1 MRPHKLKIALL
12 ALALWLPAQ
21 AGAVDPA
28 ALPEIKRTKL
38 GLYLEAR
45 EVPEFLKRHAPKVL
59 FVDVRTAEEQLFI
72 GVPEGLDG
80 ATSFGI
86 MNYGKWDEKKNTYL
100 RYPNPDFLGQFEMW
114 ALDKG
119 IDKNDPIVLICRSGD
134 RSALSADLLARYGY
148 TNVWSVVDG
157 FEGDLAKDGPRKGQ
171 RAVNGW
177 KNEGLPWTY
186 TLDRKKVYM
195 KE

>member
-1 MRPHKLKIALL
+1 MRLHKLKIALL
-12 ALALWLPAQ
+12 VLALSLPAQ
-21 AGAVDPA
+21 AGAVDPT

-72 GVPEGLDG
+72 GVPEGIDG

-114 ALDKG
+114 VLDKG

-177 KNEGLPWTY
+177 KHAGLPWTY

-195 KE
+195 RE

>member
-1 MRPHKLKIALL
+1 MAMNRLKTAFLIFALL
-12 ALALWLPAQ
+12 LPALAN
-21 AGAVDPA
+21 AVDPA
-28 ALPEIKRTKL
+28 SLPEIKRTKL

-45 EVPEFLKRHAPKVL
+45 EVPEFLKQHAPKVL
-59 FVDVRTAEEQLFI
+59 FVDVRTAEEQLFV
-72 GVPEGLDG
+72 GVPDGIDG

-86 MNYGKWDEKKNTYL
+86 MNYAKWDEKKNTYL

-119 IDKNDPIVLICRSGD
+119 IEKNDPVVLICRSGD

-148 TNVWSVVDG
+148 SNVWSVVDG
-157 FEGDLAKDGPRKGQ
+157 FEGDVARDGPSKGQ
-171 RAVNGW
+171 RVVNGW
-177 KNEGLPWTY
+177 KNAGLPWSY
-186 TLDRKKVYM
+186 NLDRKKAYM

>member
-1 MRPHKLKIALL
+1 VRLHKLKIVLL
-12 ALALWLPAQ
+12 ALALSLPAQ
-21 AGAVDPA
+21 AGAVDPG

-59 FVDVRTAEEQLFI
+59 FVDVRTAEEQLFD
-72 GVPEGLDG
+72 GVPEGIDG

-134 RSALSADLLARYGY
+134 RSALSTDLLARYGY

-177 KNEGLPWTY
+177 KNAGLPWTF

-195 KE
+195 RE